1 MNFTDFKFSF
11 DIFNYIA
18 LAGLLLSWLITS
30 YLIEHPPSSRISV
43 SELMSEYRRE
53 WMREF
58 VTRQPRIFDATVI
71 DSLRQATAFFASASM
86 LALGGGLAVLGNSDQ
101 MMGLAQ
107 DFELTTRLA
116 EIEIKMILVLL
127 FLANAFLKFVWASRL
142 FGYCAILMAAVPN
155 DQKDPLAFHRAEQAA
170 EINITAARSFNRGL
184 RSVYYALGAL
194 GWIFGP
200 EALIAST
207 VITNIIVLRR
217 EFASVSRTVMLKR
230 TL

>member
-30 YLIEHPPSSRISV
+30 YLIEHPPLSRISV

-142 FGYCAILMAAVPN
+142 FGYC
-155 DQKDPLAFHRAEQAA
+155 RW
-170 EINITAARSFNRGL
+170 RS
-184 RSVYYALGAL
+184 
-194 GWIFGP
+194 
-200 EALIAST
+200 
-207 VITNIIVLRR
+207 RR
-217 EFASVSRTVMLKR
+217 
-230 TL
+230 

>member
-101 MMGLAQ
+101 MMGLA
-107 DFELTTRLA
+107 
-116 EIEIKMILVLL
+116 
-127 FLANAFLKFVWASRL
+127 
-142 FGYCAILMAAVPN
+142 
-155 DQKDPLAFHRAEQAA
+155 
-170 EINITAARSFNRGL
+170 
-184 RSVYYALGAL
+184 
-194 GWIFGP
+194 
-200 EALIAST
+200 
-207 VITNIIVLRR
+207 
-217 EFASVSRTVMLKR
+217 
-230 TL
+230 